1 MAARL
6 SRRHILGGAAA
17 AVALPFLDVMRPRRA
32 RADQG
37 SGVPKRMLFYFVPN
51 GMHMPAWFPSMNG
64 DQLELSP
71 ILAPG
76 LAGLE
81 EKLLVIRGLANRPAV
96 VPVAGDHAR
105 GTGSFLTCRTVNK
118 SEGDAIYNGV
128 SVDQVVAPHLCG
140 GALFPSLQ
148 LGIDGGGSVG
158 ACDSGYS
165 CAYIRNISW
174 AGPATPLAKI
184 VSPQVLFDRMFAG
197 YDPELDA
204 AARERRRAYRT
215 SILDHALGDATSLRS
230 RLGVRDRQKLD
241 EYLTGVR
248 DLETRIQDAESEL
261 ACAPPDR
268 PPDDVT
274 YLEHVA
280 LNTELMALAFECD
293 LTRVTSFMLG
303 NGSSYRSF
311 SFLGVGGAHHELSH
325 HGGDAQ
331 KQAGLQTIDTWEVE
345 QLGNLLRRLDS
356 IEEADGTS
364 VLDNT
369 LVYFSSE
376 IADGDSHQH
385 DDLPV
390 VLAGGFGGAVRTGRY
405 LDLGEERPLADL
417 YLAMIQAAGG
427 TDATF
432 GADSTGVPVELG

>member
-1 MAARL
+1 MSKRL
-6 SRRHILGGAAA
+6 SRRHILGGGAAA
-17 AVALPFLDVMRPRRA
+17 IALPFLDAMRPRTA

-51 GMHMPAWFPSMNG
+51 GMHMPAWFPTQNG

-81 EKLLVIRGLANRPAV
+81 EKLTVIRGLANRPAI

-118 SEGDAIYNGV
+118 SEGDAIYNGI

-174 AGPATPLAKI
+174 AGPVTPLAKI
-184 VSPQVLFDRMFAG
+184 VSPQVLFDRIFAG
-197 YDPELDA
+197 YDPSLDA
-204 AARERRRAYRT
+204 AARERRRQYRT
-215 SILDHALGDATSLRS
+215 SVLDYALNDATSLRG
-230 RLGVRDRQKLD
+230 RLGVRDRLKLD

-248 DLETRIQDAESEL
+248 ELEQRIEDSGAEL

-268 PPDDVT
+268 APDDVT
-274 YLEHVA
+274 YREHVA
-280 LNTELMALAFECD
+280 INSELMALAFECD

-325 HGGDAQ
+325 HGGDPE
-331 KQAGLQTIDTWEVE
+331 KQALLQTINTWEVE
-345 QLGNLLRRLDS
+345 ILGDLLRRLDAV
-356 IEEADGTS
+356 EEADGTS
-364 VLDNT
+364 LLDNT

-385 DDLPV
+385 VDLPV
-390 VLAGGFGGAVRTGRY
+390 LLAGGFGGAVRTGRY

-417 YLAMIQAAGG
+417 YLSMIQMAGG
-427 TDATF
+427 SDTEF
-432 GADSTGVPVELG
+432 GDDSTGPLDLT

>member
-1 MAARL
+1 MSRVL
-6 SRRHILGGAAA
+6 SRRHILGGGAAA
-17 AVALPFLDVMRPRRA
+17 IALPFLDAMQPRLA
-32 RADQG
+32 RADQAADI
-37 SGVPKRMLFYFVPN
+37 PRRMLFYFVPN
-51 GMHMPAWFPSMNG
+51 GVHMPAWFPTMSG
-64 DQLELSP
+64 EQLSLSP

-81 EKLLVIRGLANRPAV
+81 EKLLVIRGLANRPAI

-118 SEGDAIYNGV
+118 SEGDAIYNGI

-174 AGPATPLAKI
+174 AGPTTPLGKI
-184 VSPQVLFDRMFAG
+184 VSPQVLFDRIFAG

-204 AARERRRAYRT
+204 AARARRRAYRT
-215 SILDHALGDATSLRS
+215 SVLDYALDDATSLRG
-230 RLGVRDRQKLD
+230 RLGVRDRLKLD

-248 DLETRIQDAESEL
+248 DLEQRIADADAEL
-261 ACAPPDR
+261 GCAAPDR
-268 PPDDVT
+268 PPNDVT
-274 YLEHVA
+274 YVEHVA
-280 LNTELMALAFECD
+280 LNTDLMALAFTCD
-293 LTRVTSFMLG
+293 LSRVTSFMLG
-303 NGSSYRSF
+303 NGSSYRGF

-325 HGGDAQ
+325 HGGDVE
-331 KQAGLQTIDTWEVE
+331 KQAGLQTINTWEVE
-345 QLGNLLRRLDS
+345 QLGNLLRALDS
-356 IEEADGTS
+356 VVEADGSTL
-364 VLDNT
+364 LDNT

-390 VLAGGFGGAVRTGRY
+390 LLAGGLQGAVRTGRF

-417 YLAMIQAAGG
+417 YLSMIRAAGG
-427 TDATF
+427 DDASF
-432 GADSTGVPVELG
+432 GADSTGVPLELG